1 MQEINVRVQSFQD
14 VRAIS
19 ALAAKEE
26 FQILVSDGHR
36 TVNAKSL
43 MGIFTLNM
51 GKPLVLQLDCSEE
64 TCEAFRVKA
73 GRFLAD
79 E

>member
-1 MQEINVRVQSFQD
+1 M
-14 VRAIS
+14 RAIS
-19 ALAAKEE
+19 AIAAKEE
-26 FQILVSDGHR
+26 FRILVTDGHR

-51 GKPLVLQLDCSEE
+51 GKPLALLLDCDAEDF
-64 TCEAFRVKA
+64 EAFRVKA
-73 GRFLAD
+73 GRFLV